1 MAGRPKRT
9 YDGPV
14 RRATIAV
21 GAAIGLLGGCSEDS
35 DPKRERAQ
43 PAADRCELV
52 THREEVFVRLTGER
66 ARELCGA
73 WSRPGAPGSWTEPSG
88 ASENQRS
95 FGRVCVV
102 YHGRTAAGLYAANSI
117 ASVAEAKRRCADLI
131 ARGWDELGRPDPAL
145 AQEYPAPSPR
155 FPVRCAEGRCVQR
168 GERVSRPQSGSDC
181 AGGRWTFALSGNQN
195 FGVYRCSGPGRR

>member
-1 MAGRPKRT
+1 
-9 YDGPV
+9 
-14 RRATIAV
+14 V